1 MIKINNDRFDKIQP
15 FIGTAFRKFSLRCV
29 AKLALLA
36 RVVLHYTNV
45 MLPCVLVSADTGKLA
60 YIYMYMASPGGYS
73 AGGRALTANLKVRGP
88 RFNPGWLPVFHCSLK
103 IFPNLSSRIT

>member
-15 FIGTAFRKFSLRCV
+15 YIGTAFRKFSLRCV

-60 YIYMYMASPGGYS
+60 YIYVYMVSPGGHS
-73 AGGRALTANLKVRGP
+73 SGGRALTAKVRGP
-88 RFNPGWLPVFHCSLK
+88 RFNPGWLPVFQGSLK
-103 IFPNLSSRIT
+103 IFPSLSSRIT